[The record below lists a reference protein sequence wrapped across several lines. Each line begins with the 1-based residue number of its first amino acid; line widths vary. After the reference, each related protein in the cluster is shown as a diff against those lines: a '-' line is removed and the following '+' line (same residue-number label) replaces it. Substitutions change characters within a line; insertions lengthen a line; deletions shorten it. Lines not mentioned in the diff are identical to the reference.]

1 MGRTHLGEFEQILL
15 YALAR
20 IAPAPDGAAGLEIAR
35 LIEDRTGR
43 VISPGAI
50 YTGLSRLEARRLV
63 VSSLGDPTPQRG
75 GKRKRLYRATPNGLK
90 MLAAS
95 HAALGEMARG
105 LTPKLQRT

>member
-1 MGRTHLGEFEQILL
+1 MGRTHLGEFEQVLL

-20 IAPAPDGAAGLEIAR
+20 LGHAREGAPGLEVAR
-35 LIEDRTGR
+35 LIEKRTGR

-63 VSSLGDPTPQRG
+63 TSSLGDPTPQRG
-75 GKRKRLYRATPNGLK
+75 GKRKRHYRATPLGLK

-105 LTPKLQRT
+105 LKPKLERA

>member
-1 MGRTHLGEFEQILL
+1 MTRTHLGEFEQVLL

-20 IAPAPDGAAGLEIAR
+20 LASEPGGTAGLDVAR

-50 YTGLSRLEARRLV
+50 YTGLSRLEGRRLV
-63 VSSLGDPTPQRG
+63 TSVLGEPTPQRG
-75 GKRKRLYRATPNGLK
+75 GKRKRLYRATPLGLK

-105 LTPKLQRT
+105 LKPKLQQS